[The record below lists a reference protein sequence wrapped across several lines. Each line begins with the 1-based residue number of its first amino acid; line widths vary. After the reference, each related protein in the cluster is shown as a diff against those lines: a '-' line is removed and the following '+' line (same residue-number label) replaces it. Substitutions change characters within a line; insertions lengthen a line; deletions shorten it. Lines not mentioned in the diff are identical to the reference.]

1 MRILRRAIIIC
12 IMNLLDKRKYL
23 IWSGLACMLIP
34 FFFACDDPNEL
45 GILVEGDEQG
55 IRVRDTT
62 FTLPISTIYID
73 SLRTDQFNSTIVGRS
88 LDSIFGE
95 LKAESYFHYG
105 PLGGV
110 GPGDTLEFSSSFI
123 VLEAEDISAKE
134 SLSNE
139 HWDFH
144 EALDTLYSQAIY
156 LANKETPYDPNPIL
170 QYDFSFNP
178 EDDSLISCPFDIVGQ
193 KLFDQLVKAEQDT
206 VFRDS
211 LVSGQLYYSPLVLVP
226 GDQNEGLFTLEL
238 DSDTAGIYVE
248 MRSPSTDSLY
258 YYKFNLGRKGYY
270 SRIVRDRSGS
280 TLQSLQNE
288 YEDEYV
294 SDRAYGSMVHG
305 VYLKVDLQPLQNF
318 VDQHN
323 SLVVNDSRLTLNTV
337 DYSSM
342 DFISPYPNVQ
352 FLFIRGSKINGPGTI
367 LSSERFFNALLNE
380 ASYRSSSGQQS
391 LLTMSLQ
398 SDSTI
403 YRGSTTLFTQLFADA
418 QSNEDRDELVVINPF
433 VTSVKQTV
441 FTDAQLDFYYTL
453 LE

>member
-1 MRILRRAIIIC
+1 
-12 IMNLLDKRKYL
+12 
-23 IWSGLACMLIP
+23 
-34 FFFACDDPNEL
+34 
-45 GILVEGDEQG
+45 
-55 IRVRDTT
+55 
-62 FTLPISTIYID
+62 
-73 SLRTDQFNSTIVGRS
+73 
-88 LDSIFGE
+88 
-95 LKAESYFHYG
+95 
-105 PLGGV
+105 
-110 GPGDTLEFSSSFI
+110 
-123 VLEAEDISAKE
+123 
-134 SLSNE
+134 
-139 HWDFH
+139 
-144 EALDTLYSQAIY
+144 
-156 LANKETPYDPNPIL
+156 
-170 QYDFSFNP
+170 
-178 EDDSLISCPFDIVGQ
+178 
-193 KLFDQLVKAEQDT
+193 
-206 VFRDS
+206 
-211 LVSGQLYYSPLVLVP
+211 
-226 GDQNEGLFTLEL
+226 
-238 DSDTAGIYVE
+238 
-248 MRSPSTDSLY
+248 
-258 YYKFNLGRKGYY
+258 NLGRKGYY